1 MNQIPAQ
8 WEQMKQLSL
17 NVDTMMNVCLS
28 DLHMKYDVVFVV
40 FIRLKFIYYSL
51 VLSGNVCFVCS
62 SCIFWFETP
71 RETVLNEGMFVNII
85 ACIFCNIFWINKQTT
100 NKTTLAHIETR
111 VNCRIKVDLNWKDEY
126 WLSLKRVY
134 FYIVSVLDL

>member
-1 MNQIPAQ
+1 M
-8 WEQMKQLSL
+8 
-17 NVDTMMNVCLS
+17 
-28 DLHMKYDVVFVV
+28 
-40 FIRLKFIYYSL
+40 KFIYYSL

-85 ACIFCNIFWINKQTT
+85 ACIFCNIFWINKQAT

-111 VNCRIKVDLNWKDEY
+111 VNCRIKVDFNWKDE
-126 WLSLKRVY
+126 S
-134 FYIVSVLDL
+134 IG